1 MTDKQWEILDTKI
14 EKHVAELVNIADSY
28 QIDSMEVFKAY
39 AYEWALMAGLE
50 VRVKP

>member
-1 MTDKQWEILDTKI
+1 MNDKQWEILDTKI
-14 EKHVAELVNIADSY
+14 DKHVTELIIFADSY

-50 VRVKP
+50 VREKS